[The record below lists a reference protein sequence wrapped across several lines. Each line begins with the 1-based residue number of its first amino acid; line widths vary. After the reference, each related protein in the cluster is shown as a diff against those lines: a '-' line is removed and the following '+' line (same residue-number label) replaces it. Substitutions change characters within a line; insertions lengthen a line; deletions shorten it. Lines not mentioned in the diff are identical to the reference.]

1 MRETE
6 KQITYTPRNH
16 QLTNVNVWTPDSQWL
31 IYDVRPSGA
40 SFTGKTI
47 ERVNIDTCEVD
58 IIYQAAQD
66 TYVGVATVSPV
77 EPVRYAF
84 IHSPDNPD
92 DQWHYDFH
100 HRRGVIVTE
109 PLRRH
114 AVTLDAMDIT
124 PPFTLG
130 ALRGGSHVHVFSPDG
145 SRLSF
150 TYNDHLMHQLGA
162 EFDQRNVGVAVPLH
176 NVVVEPQNPREY
188 GGSHFCVLASSTVTD
203 PEAGSDQISRAY
215 EEGWVGTQGYL
226 KADGSVQPWALAF
239 IGNTKAEDGS
249 MLPEV
254 FIVDL
259 PESLA
264 DYAVEG
270 ELPLSGTETSLPA
283 PPAGVKQRRLT
294 YTGDRRYPG
303 VVTSPRHWI
312 RSSPDGSKI
321 AFLMNDDFDVVQV
334 WLVSPLGG
342 DLIQV
347 TNGQYGV
354 QSAFSWSP
362 DGRSLTFIMD
372 NSVVLCDVASGVVSR
387 LTEKTVSPPLPDAV
401 VFSPDGQHIAYMR
414 EVDDFTQIFVTET
427 EGELM

>member
-58 IIYQAAQD
+58 IIYQAAPD

-92 DQWHYDFH
+92 EQWHYDFH

-109 PLRRH
+109 PDRQR

-162 EFDQRNVGVAVPLH
+162 QFDQRNIGVAVPLH
-176 NVVVEPQNPREY
+176 SVMVDPQHPREY
-188 GGSHFCVLASSTVTD
+188 GGSHFCALVSTTVVA
-203 PEAGSDQISRAY
+203 PEAGSDEIDRAY
-215 EEGWVGTQGYL
+215 EEGWVGTQGYTR
-226 KADGSVQPWALAF
+226 ADGSVQRWALAF
-239 IGNTKAEDGS
+239 IGDTRSEEGS
-249 MLPEV
+249 KLSEV

-259 PESLA
+259 PEALA
-264 DYAVEG
+264 DYALEG
-270 ELPLSGTETSLPA
+270 ALALSGTDTTLPA
-283 PPAGVKQRRLT
+283 PPAGVSQRRLT
-294 YTGDRRYPG
+294 YTGNRRYPG
-303 VVTSPRHWI
+303 VVTTPRHWV
-312 RSSPDGSKI
+312 RCSPDGSKI
-321 AFLMNDDFDVVQV
+321 AFLMKDDFDVVQV

-362 DGRSLTFIMD
+362 DGRSLAFVMD
-372 NSVVLCDVASGVVSR
+372 NSIVRCDVASGVVTR
-387 LTEKTVSPPLPDAV
+387 LTEKSPDNPLPDSV
-401 VFSPDGQHIAYMR
+401 VFSPDGHHVAYMR
-414 EVDDFTQIFVTET
+414 KVDDFTQIFVTEVN
-427 EGELM
+427 EESM